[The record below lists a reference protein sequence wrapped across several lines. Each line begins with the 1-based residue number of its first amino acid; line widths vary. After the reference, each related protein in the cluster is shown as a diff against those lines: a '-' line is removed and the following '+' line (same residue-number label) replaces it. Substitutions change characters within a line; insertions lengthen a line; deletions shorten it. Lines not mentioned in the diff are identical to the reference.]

1 MGPLDR
7 DERVRAA
14 AKQGGETGSEGGI
27 PNPPIKPEEGSIPIM
42 NLVFRPQ
49 LEVPFYFLDRIPK
62 L

>member
-1 MGPLDR
+1 MDR

-14 AKQGGETGSEGGI
+14 AKQEEEMRSEGGI
-27 PNPPIKPEEGSIPIM
+27 PDPPVKPKEGSIPIM